1 MKETP
6 QLPPVQ
12 TDQRGEIRRF
22 SLQGD
27 DFAAIFTKKGFYR
40 GGDFHNVVQ
49 HIVVVR
55 GEFEVTTRE
64 NERDV
69 VTKKR
74 AGELISFPPMVP
86 HLLKALTD
94 SVFIE
99 WLDGPFHVEKYPPYR
114 KFVEEQ
120 LKNPPG

>member
-1 MKETP
+1 MDKKTE
-6 QLPPVQ
+6 LPSVQ

-22 SLQGD
+22 DLRGT
-27 DFAAIFTKKGFYR
+27 DFAAIFTKKGYYR

-49 HIVVVR
+49 HIIVVK

-64 NERDV
+64 DNRNV
-69 VTKKR
+69 VATKR
-74 AGELISFPPMVP
+74 TGELISFPPMVP

-99 WLDGPFHVEKYPPYR
+99 WLDGPFNVEHYPPYR
-114 KFVEEQ
+114 KLVEEQ
-120 LKNPPG
+120 LKKPPV

>member
-6 QLPPVQ
+6 QPPPVQ

-22 SLQGD
+22 SLQGT
-27 DFAAIFTKKGFYR
+27 DFAAISTKKGFYR

-49 HIVVVR
+49 YIVVVR

-74 AGELISFPPMVP
+74 AGELVSFPPMIP

-99 WLDGPFHVEKYPPYR
+99 WLDGPFHVEHYLPYR
-114 KFVEEQ
+114 KLVEEQ

>member
-55 GEFEVTTRE
+55 GEFEITTRE

-69 VTKKR
+69 VTTKR
-74 AGELISFPPMVP
+74 TGELISFPPMVP

-114 KFVEEQ
+114 KLVEEQ